1 MKMTKTNLVYA
12 ALLLNSAGKEIS
24 EENVKKVASAVGE
37 VEDASVK
44 ALVSALEGVN
54 ISDVISKAAMPVA
67 VAAPAAQTVA
77 EKKAEPE
84 EDVAKKAEA
93 AAEGLGSLFG

>member
-1 MKMTKTNLVYA
+1 MTKTNLVYA

-37 VEDASVK
+37 VEDASIK

-67 VAAPAAQTVA
+67 MAAPAAAQPVA
-77 EKKAEPE
+77 EKQAEPE